1 MIELCR
7 PNQRDA
13 WDDYVFRSAEAG
25 HCHLNGWRHVIET
38 SYGHRTLPLWAHE
51 NGKTKGILPLV
62 LFRHVL
68 FGRSLVS
75 MPFLDDGGVCADDH
89 ATAVELS
96 RGALRLAERF
106 NVDWLDLRH
115 RRPSGLDLPAYG
127 SKITFALELDPDPDR
142 MWSQLDAK
150 VRNQIR
156 KAMKFGL
163 TASWAGA
170 EGLDPFYEI
179 LAANMRDLGSPVHS
193 RRFFASIL
201 DEFSDS
207 ARLILVWDGARPIG
221 AGLCLAFKNT
231 VQVPWASSRREDLAK
246 CPNNLLYWEAI
257 RQSCKDG
264 FRRFDFGRSSPGS
277 GTYNFKKQ
285 WKPAEQP
292 LAWQGV
298 SRSGAAA
305 GGSALHAGDDRY
317 GWISNAWK
325 RLPVP
330 VTKVIGPSLRK
341 HISS

>member
-1 MIELCR
+1 ADRPRHPRRQHPRATARRLLFPSLGARSRAAAARDVVAPPVPSLRRPAPRGGEAGAARPRRAVHDHPQRARVLRGVMIELCR

-13 WDDYVFRSAEAG
+13 WDDYVFRSTESG
-25 HCHLNGWRHVIET
+25 HCHLSGWRRVIEM

-96 RGALRLAERF
+96 REALRLAERF
-106 NVDWLDLRH
+106 KVDWLDLRH

-142 MWSQLDAK
+142 MWSRLDAK

-221 AGLCLAFKNT
+221 AGLC
-231 VQVPWASSRREDLAK
+231 
-246 CPNNLLYWEAI
+246 
-257 RQSCKDG
+257 
-264 FRRFDFGRSSPGS
+264 
-277 GTYNFKKQ
+277 
-285 WKPAEQP
+285 
-292 LAWQGV
+292 
-298 SRSGAAA
+298 
-305 GGSALHAGDDRY
+305 
-317 GWISNAWK
+317 
-325 RLPVP
+325 
-330 VTKVIGPSLRK
+330 
-341 HISS
+341 